1 MKKSEEND
9 SLYEFVHTENGEVQL
24 QQEEGILSGVK
35 ILGLVSKNGR
45 RYPPETLLEAKEL
58 YEGAK
63 VNVNHPK
70 GDPLTPRDYQD
81 RIGYIR
87 NVVFRPEEGLYADLY
102 FNPHHPLAEQLIWDA
117 ANAPKN
123 VGFSHNIRAKT
134 VREGDTVVV
143 KKILAVQSV
152 DLVADPA
159 TTSGLFES
167 ERAETLLLEVL
178 REELATLQKKQESL
192 QRQWLEWMKKQMPC
206 EMPSSREQASVWTQK
221 RMTTEEFV
229 RKICR

>member
-9 SLYEFVHTENGEVQL
+9 SLYEVVHSENGNVRL
-24 QQEEGILSGVK
+24 QQDEGILSGVK
-35 ILGLVSKNGR
+35 ILGLMSKNGR
-45 RYPPETLLEAKEL
+45 RYPPDTLLEAREL

-70 GDPLTPRDYQD
+70 GDPLSPRDYQD

-87 NVVFRPEEGLYADLY
+87 NVVFRPEEGLFADLY

-134 VREGDTVVV
+134 IREGNTIIV

-167 ERAETLLLEVL
+167 EGMEMSLIETLQ
-178 REELATLQKKQESL
+178 EELAVLQKKQESL
-192 QRQWLEWMKKQMPC
+192 QRQWLEWMKKQTPY
-206 EMPSSREQASVWTQK
+206 ETPSSREQSSVWTQK
-221 RMTTEEFV
+221 RMTTEEFI